1 MGLLVLLF
9 TTATAA
15 VSPLEALYVRL
26 GVPLGSNRMELV
38 QRRVAQ
44 TWKDQSVFADA
55 PALDRRA
62 ALLEA
67 ALGSDAA
74 RILMLRAPLVLASDL
89 EWALEPRLAALRELL
104 PGVDIST
111 LVVRAPAVLELDLQ
125 TMLEPRVRQLEAM
138 LPNGV
143 DVARTVR
150 RAPTL
155 LHLPDLEQRLAAL
168 GALLPGVSSS
178 QLVSRAPSL
187 LAYAPEAV
195 VRKLDE
201 LAELFGSAANA
212 AAMVK
217 REPAL
222 LTYDVRHTL
231 AAKVRVFE
239 TWLPNLGQ
247 LHASAHHDALS
258 SPQVRVFETWLP
270 NLDATKL
277 LVAAPRL
284 LSYDVATM
292 LPRKLAALADALPGA
307 DIPRLIKSVPQLL
320 EYDVETRLPP
330 KLTALRALFHPRA
343 IGPPPPPPSAA
354 RRLATS
360 KLLGGRQPGR
370 NPTGRTA
377 ATGARRPVTA
387 AAAAAAAAAAT
398 AARGGRGGANA
409 RGPSTI
415 GLLRLAALDTATV
428 ERRLERLSALLPE
441 VDTIAL
447 VGKQPA
453 LLRRDVEGSLRPRLV
468 FLSAMLGDPAEATR
482 IVVANPR
489 LLMSSWGVLSR
500 LPFVL
505 RAVPG
510 GLETISVSSALMAP
524 KPKFAERFPGY
535 AGWLRRQIAHQQAE
549 ALGTALGG
557 RAAGKSSSAPSRA
570 GAVPSVGAVPSA
582 GASVSAVPS
591 VSDVPSAGASV
602 AQLEERL
609 GEWLERRLEAE
620 DARGGELSLES
631 FANDG
636 PAGVAEGGLQELDAR
651 TLGLR

>member
-1 MGLLVLLF
+1 
-9 TTATAA
+9 
-15 VSPLEALYVRL
+15 
-26 GVPLGSNRMELV
+26 MELV

-62 ALLEA
+62 AILEA

-89 EWALEPRLAALRELL
+89 EWTLEPRLAALRELL
-104 PGVDIST
+104 PGVDIPT

-138 LPNGV
+138 LPKGV

-239 TWLPNLGQ
+239 TWLPNL
-247 LHASAHHDALS
+247 
-258 SPQVRVFETWLP
+258 
-270 NLDATKL
+270 DATKL

-320 EYDVETRLPP
+320 EYDVETKLPPKTACMHVLTTAPSPLHRYDVETKLPP

-377 ATGARRPVTA
+377 VTGPRRPVTA
-387 AAAAAAAAAAT
+387 AAAAAAAARGD
-398 AARGGRGGANA
+398 RGGGSA

-453 LLRRDVEGSLRPRLV
+453 LLRRDVEGSLRPRLA
-468 FLSAMLGDPAEATR
+468 FLGAMLGDPAEATR

-510 GLETISVSSALMAP
+510 GLETITVSSALMAP

-535 AGWLRRQIAHQQAE
+535 AGWLRRQIAHQQAQ

-570 GAVPSVGAVPSA
+570 GAVPSAGAV
-582 GASVSAVPS
+582 ASVSA
-591 VSDVPSAGASV
+591 VPSAGASV

-631 FANDG
+631 FANVEDG

>member
-1 MGLLVLLF
+1 MTKVFLTTLSSRNGMCEHRPIALIMDLLVLAAL
-9 TTATAA
+9 TTAA
-15 VSPLEALYVRL
+15 VSPLEARYVRL

-239 TWLPNLGQ
+239 TWLPNL
-247 LHASAHHDALS
+247 
-258 SPQVRVFETWLP
+258 
-270 NLDATKL
+270 DATKL

-398 AARGGRGGANA
+398 AARGGRGGASA

-557 RAAGKSSSAPSRA
+557 RAAGKSSSAP
-570 GAVPSVGAVPSA
+570 PSA
-582 GASVSAVPS
+582 GA
-591 VSDVPSAGASV
+591 VPSAGASV

>member
-1 MGLLVLLF
+1 
-9 TTATAA
+9 
-15 VSPLEALYVRL
+15 
-26 GVPLGSNRMELV
+26 ME
-38 QRRVAQ
+38 
-44 TWKDQSVFADA
+44 
-55 PALDRRA
+55 
-62 ALLEA
+62 
-67 ALGSDAA
+67 
-74 RILMLRAPLVLASDL
+74 
-89 EWALEPRLAALRELL
+89 
-104 PGVDIST
+104 
-111 LVVRAPAVLELDLQ
+111 
-125 TMLEPRVRQLEAM
+125 
-138 LPNGV
+138 
-143 DVARTVR
+143 
-150 RAPTL
+150 
-155 LHLPDLEQRLAAL
+155 
-168 GALLPGVSSS
+168 
-178 QLVSRAPSL
+178 
-187 LAYAPEAV
+187 
-195 VRKLDE
+195 
-201 LAELFGSAANA
+201 
-212 AAMVK
+212 
-217 REPAL
+217 
-222 LTYDVRHTL
+222 
-231 AAKVRVFE
+231 
-239 TWLPNLGQ
+239 
-247 LHASAHHDALS
+247 
-258 SPQVRVFETWLP
+258 
-270 NLDATKL
+270 TK
-277 LVAAPRL
+277 
-284 LSYDVATM
+284 
-292 LPRKLAALADALPGA
+292 
-307 DIPRLIKSVPQLL
+307 
-320 EYDVETRLPP
+320 LPP

-377 ATGARRPVTA
+377 VTGPRRPVTA
-387 AAAAAAAAAAT
+387 AAAAAAAARGD
-398 AARGGRGGANA
+398 RGGGSA

-453 LLRRDVEGSLRPRLV
+453 LLRRDVEGSLRPRLA
-468 FLSAMLGDPAEATR
+468 FLGAMLGDPAEATR

-510 GLETISVSSALMAP
+510 GLETITVSSALMAP

-535 AGWLRRQIAHQQAE
+535 AGWLRRQIAHQQAQ

-570 GAVPSVGAVPSA
+570 GAMPSA
-582 GASVSAVPS
+582 GAVPS
-591 VSDVPSAGASV
+591 VSAVPSAGASV

-631 FANDG
+631 FANVDW
-636 PAGVAEGGLQELDAR
+636 PAGVAEGGLQELDER